1 MSNMKTT
8 WVIDTAFERKGLD
21 QFKKELESLEKS
33 LNTFDKKKNQKY
45 SQEIESFKE
54 SYGMLQKAFS
64 AGKTKLGTTDTD
76 KFMESL
82 NNQFAKLNKEGKKTE
97 TILTQMARGF
107 SVFGRQGEGAFRSLE
122 TSILTTNLG
131 LKETNSVLKSI
142 GTTMGNTIKWGISSS
157 VFNSFT
163 GSIQKAYGYVQN
175 LDKSLNDI
183 RIVSNQSAKEMANF
197 AKQANDAA
205 TALGATTLDY
215 TKAALIFYQQ
225 GLGEN
230 DPTEVTE
237 RTDIVTKMAKVTGDS
252 ADEVSSYMTAIWNNF
267 ENGSQT
273 LEHYADV
280 MTMLGARTASSTAEI
295 AAGLEKFAAVADTVG
310 LSYDY
315 ATAALATVVAQTRQS
330 ADVVGTA
337 FKTLFARIQDLE
349 LGETLEDGTTLGKYS
364 EALNAVGINIKT
376 TSGEMKDMDV
386 ILNEMGA
393 KWQTLGKDQQ
403 TALAQ
408 TVAGTRQYTQL
419 IALMDNWQTMQEN
432 LNHAR
437 NASGELDKQQATY
450 LESLDAHLNQL
461 SAAGESLY
469 DSFFDT
475 DTMIELT
482 DALTKVVEG
491 MDHFVGALG
500 GGGNTLLTL
509 GSIATR
515 VFNKQIAEGIVS
527 MNRNMTTA
535 QENAKKLAKYYQD
548 VEAINKAVVE
558 SGFKGKAGA
567 EDIAKM
573 ADSLKDLKG
582 IFSPE
587 QFNEAQEMM
596 QKTEEI
602 FERSQKWEGNK
613 SSATSHLQRIY
624 KHSGQD
630 RRTMGL
636 TEQFSSTDDRDR
648 ELVET
653 AAFMN
658 SITQV
663 IQEQELPFN
672 ETKKSIDQYG
682 DAMYELA
689 KAEKTYVIGSKDL
702 EKAELKAT
710 KAFAEQRDNLK
721 DLKDA
726 YKNLSKAG
734 LINTKELTKNF
745 TNFEQNIDAVINKLE
760 DPDMGLQIDEQTEA
774 QINDLVLTFSK
785 GFDIIQ
791 TDASRTSKTIENE
804 VNGMTKS
811 IGNDLMD
818 AQNEY
823 SNFIKG
829 LQAQQAAEAV
839 VTSLGY
845 VMQAISVIQTLT
857 NITKILGDE
866 TKTTGEKTTEI
877 AMAVIM
883 SLGMVISI
891 VQGLVTTIPL
901 IGAAWA
907 STIAPALTTFAT
919 WILGLIGVNV
929 AMLPISATI
938 FVIIAALAV
947 LAAGVAL
954 IVVGANALAKAWNK
968 DADAAKA
975 LAEQV
980 QELSEA
986 YNEANAAAEELKET
1000 IKDYNDAVSAIDECT
1015 RGTQEWKDAIE
1026 EANKKAKELIET
1038 NKLFNDWSYDE
1049 NGVIQ
1054 IDPDALNALQNSKNA
1069 KARDL
1074 EQDLYGAKIA
1084 SNQANIRSQATDMG
1098 RDRDWNFDYGYFHD
1112 GDDIKAVAEAFNE
1125 LTDES
1130 GKLIDASMLSDE
1142 QLKKQLLLNEDLNSA
1157 IIADIDAFIKDREE
1171 LENFAATLKEASE
1184 ANKYYAEQLLG
1195 SQVKEDFAQYFNAFD
1210 LVNEKGELQDD
1221 TTTKNLENTLAA
1233 IAAKNDDGQMQK
1245 DLESIDVSD
1254 VSSTGDLQKYSQYK
1268 DVENDEDLARRYAIE
1283 ILGKD
1288 EDEVRN
1294 LNYDGGW
1301 GKGTLK
1307 TDDGTT
1313 ILDEKNDEE
1322 MRRALARK
1330 AEEEKIKKEYSANS
1344 KAENE
1349 KIAESLKYLAAGA
1362 DLAGTRY
1369 GANFTDAMVT
1379 SLSTGTDKIDL
1390 SSIYGQLSQGE
1401 VDELNSLSDED
1412 LMKMFNLTDEDL
1424 DNLGYNTAQ
1433 KFGEAFRAG
1442 LTDYEFDIDQQVANG
1457 ISQLDDIEDLDSE
1470 DLTDYTKH
1478 IVQLSEESDKLADS
1492 LADDAETAAEVAKAT
1507 MKMNQGVEKLAEGIE
1522 DWSDV
1527 LKNSSKES
1535 EEYCNALSD
1544 MRDAMSDVL
1553 GVSEDFISNDFLVD
1567 HLEDIEKAATGD
1579 EEAIKRL
1586 QSALA
1591 NDIICQI
1598 YAVDNFDE
1606 LDPEIQSLAEKIA
1619 NLANNAEIEI
1629 GASLEDGDFVTA
1641 ANELIKKSNMTVDQA
1656 QAYFNSLG
1664 YEPEFEVETKKVR
1677 RSVPQTTTHTDYKI
1691 TSGYVDI
1698 MGAKVP
1704 IPTIDRT
1711 ETSWVSGYKD
1721 IEESVQV
1728 PKISSGVKSLKKI
1741 SSPSLNNF
1749 SSINKGGGAP
1759 GGGGGSSSK
1768 PSYKDPNTDR
1778 KDPYQKVNAKLKSI
1792 ANSLGKIQ
1800 AQEEK
1805 LVGGALI
1812 ENLNQQIGLLNSQ
1825 IDTTREKL
1833 SIAIG
1838 EQQRLKNE
1846 LGSYGITFSD
1856 DGNIANY
1863 AAVYEREQQALNAV
1877 YARYNSMSKE
1887 SQEGY
1892 EATVEA
1898 AEKRWEEF
1906 TSKISEYDT
1915 VIGDTIPGLEE
1926 EIQAAIDK
1934 QIEIQIREFNME
1946 VEIGLNLAE
1955 AEEEWAEFKKNVL
1968 NDLKD
1973 EDILGLATHNL
1984 SRIGTFFDDNGTG
1997 ILQTETEHLN
2007 KLLEEL
2013 KIMENGG
2020 VSNIYGTDQQQ
2031 ALDDLK
2037 NYYSQA
2043 MSNMEALDEI
2053 IEDIEG
2059 SLLDMINYVEEQMAE
2074 QLTAYQ
2080 MISDTLDHDMS
2091 LIKLISGEQSY
2102 SELDNYFKQKE
2113 DNLNSQL
2120 DFQRQQ
2126 VELWQQQMETLE
2138 EGSEAWDAA
2147 KENWMS
2153 AVGEWQS
2160 SVTAAI
2166 ENLQEKY
2173 ANAIQ
2178 EIFATIND
2186 ELTNGKGLEYIN
2198 QEWELIN
2205 KNADEYLDTI
2215 NAQFGIQTLQ
2225 NKYLKSIEETDNL
2238 SAQRKL
2244 RDLMNEQVEALEA
2257 QDKLSEYD
2265 LERAELKYQI
2275 ALKQIALE
2283 EAQQSKTSMR
2293 LRRDSQGN
2301 YSYQYTADDEQT
2313 SALQDELSK
2322 LYNDLYNLDK
2332 GQYIGNLE
2340 SIYSLWT
2347 EYQEKMA
2354 EAAKIND
2361 PEARLERE
2369 KLLTEYYGD
2378 LMNNL
2383 ALDNTDIR
2391 TNLTES
2397 AFQEVQELFDES
2409 YVNQEDLVMNQLVP
2423 MWDSG
2428 VQEMINLF
2436 AGEGGFDQVCTEAFG
2451 HIEQAAN
2458 EYESSLQ
2465 TLLTTAGVT
2474 YDKIKAGQDAVI
2486 DTTKTLIKDNKD
2498 LMDSYNKEIEAIKG
2512 VIGTLG
2518 DLTDKYKESEVAAK
2532 AATKAAYE
2540 YWAEQQRQQQEAAAK
2555 NDPNKNKIGGDKT
2568 TENPTTGPSGGSTG
2582 GSGSGTSTGPQ
2593 GNGTPDIGD
2602 MVTYTGG
2609 YYYGDSYG
2617 GGGKG
2622 RRGVG
2627 KQVQITRINNG
2638 APYPIHVYSKDSA
2651 YGWLKKEQLSGFD
2664 TGGYTGSWNTEDGRL
2679 ALLHQ
2684 KELVLNATD
2693 TENML
2698 NAVNALRNITDSIGA
2713 MMLGRLA
2720 NITAPGV
2727 GNIEDGTLEQNVHI
2741 DASFPNVTSSQ
2752 EIENALNNLVNAATQ
2767 HIHSK
2772 K

>member
-267 ENGSQT
+267 EDGSQT

-548 VEAINKAVVE
+548 VEAINKAVAE

-877 AMAVIM
+877 AMAVVM

-938 FVIIAALAV
+938 FVIIAALAI
-947 LAAGVAL
+947 LAAGVTL

-968 DADAAKA
+968 DADAAKEAAGQVNVLTEAYNECKQAAEDLKNSIGDYTDAISA
-975 LAEQV
+975 LENLEKGTDEYKEALEKANEEAKKLIETYKLFDDWHYDNGVIKFNDGVLEGLQNEKNAKV
-980 QELSEA
+980 NEMQQELYGAQIYANQTKAKSDATDISRDVMAWSYYYHDNEDVEAVAKAFRELKDETGNLIDVNMLEEEDLKEKLLLNTELSEA
-986 YNEANAAAEELKET
+986 IKYDIDEFIKSKDAIVEYNEAL
-1000 IKDYNDAVSAIDECT
+1000 
-1015 RGTQEWKDAIE
+1015 
-1026 EANKKAKELIET
+1026 
-1038 NKLFNDWSYDE
+1038 
-1049 NGVIQ
+1049 
-1054 IDPDALNALQNSKNA
+1054 AL
-1069 KARDL
+1069 
-1074 EQDLYGAKIA
+1074 
-1084 SNQANIRSQATDMG
+1084 AT
-1098 RDRDWNFDYGYFHD
+1098 
-1112 GDDIKAVAEAFNE
+1112 
-1125 LTDES
+1125 
-1130 GKLIDASMLSDE
+1130 
-1142 QLKKQLLLNEDLNSA
+1142 
-1157 IIADIDAFIKDREE
+1157 
-1171 LENFAATLKEASE
+1171 E
-1184 ANKYYAEQLLG
+1184 ANKYYAEQILG
-1195 SQVKEDFAQYFNAFD
+1195 NQVKEDFSGYFDAFD

-1221 TTTKNLENTLAA
+1221 STTKNLENTLAA
-1233 IAAKNDDGQMQK
+1233 IAARNDNGQMQK
-1245 DLESIDVSD
+1245 DIEAIDVSD
-1254 VSSTGDLQKYSQYK
+1254 VSSTGDLKKYDQYK

-1283 ILGKD
+1283 ILGKT

-1294 LNYDGGW
+1294 LNYDSGW

-1307 TDDGTT
+1307 TDDGTK

-1330 AEEEKIKKEYSANS
+1330 AEQEKIEKDYSTRS

-1362 DLAGTRY
+1362 DLAGAIY
-1369 GANFTDAMVT
+1369 GANFTDAMVS
-1379 SLSTGTDKIDL
+1379 SLANGSDKIDL
-1390 SSIYGQLSQGE
+1390 SSVYGQLTQE
-1401 VDELNSLSDED
+1401 EKDELVSLSDED

-1424 DNLGYNTAQ
+1424 DNLGYNTA
-1433 KFGEAFRAG
+1433 KNFGDAFRAG
-1442 LTDYEFDIDQQVANG
+1442 LADYNFDIDEQIKNG
-1457 ISQLDDIEDLDSE
+1457 IGQLEDIEDLDSE
-1470 DLTDYTKH
+1470 ALTDYTKH
-1478 IVQLSEESDKLADS
+1478 LMELSDESDKLADS
-1492 LADDAETAAEVAKAT
+1492 LEGDAETAAEVAKAT

-1846 LGSYGITFSD
+1846 LGSYGIAFSD

-1968 NDLKD
+1968 NDFKD

-2474 YDKIKAGQDAVI
+2474 YDKIKSGQDAVI
-2486 DTTKTLIKDNKD
+2486 VTTKTLIKDNAD
-2498 LMDSYNKEIEAIKG
+2498 LMNSYNDQIGAIKG
-2512 VIGTLG
+2512 VITTLG
-2518 DLTDKYKESEVAAK
+2518 DLTNKYKESEVAAK
-2532 AATKAAYE
+2532 AATQAAYE
-2540 YWAEQQRQQQEAAAK
+2540 YWAEQQRQQQAAADK

-2568 TENPTTGPSGGSTG
+2568 SENPTTGSTG
-2582 GSGSGTSTGPQ
+2582 GGGGTGGGATGPQ
-2593 GNGTPDIGD
+2593 GNGSPDVGD

-2627 KQVQITRINNG
+2627 KQVKITRINNG
-2638 APYPIHVYSKDSA
+2638 APYPIHVYSTDSA

-2664 TGGYTGSWNTEDGRL
+2664 TGGYTGQWNDNNGRL

-2684 KELVLNATD
+2684 KELVLNSVD

-2698 NAVNALRNITDSIGA
+2698 NAVKALRNITDSMGA
-2713 MMLGRLA
+2713 MMLSKLA
-2720 NITAPGV
+2720 NISAPGV
-2727 GNIEDGTLEQNVHI
+2727 GGIEDGTLEQNVHI

-2752 EIENALNNLVNAATQ
+2752 EIENALNNLVNAAAQ